1 MIFVKNDIIQI
12 GEQFEDF
19 ILTDQDGNS
28 IDTAE
33 LKGKKILLSFHPL
46 AWTSVCRDQMKAL
59 DELHSEFESLDIVPF
74 GISIDSSQSK
84 KAWADNI
91 ALKKLKLLADFWPH
105 GELAKKLG
113 IFMEDKGISK
123 RVNIVLDEDRKVL
136 WTKVYPIKEVPD
148 FQEIIANFK

>member
-1 MIFVKNDIIQI
+1 MRTDIINV

-19 ILTDQDGNS
+19 VLTDQDGNS
-28 IDTAE
+28 IDTAQF
-33 LKGKKILLSFHPL
+33 KGKKILLSFHPL

-59 DELHSEFESLDIVPF
+59 DELYDEFESFNIVPL

-84 KAWADNI
+84 KAWADNMG
-91 ALKKLKLLADFWPH
+91 LKKLKLLADFWPH

-113 IFMEDKGISK
+113 VFMNEKGISK
-123 RVNIVLDEDRKVL
+123 RVNIVLDENRKVL
-136 WTKVYPIKEVPD
+136 WKKIYPIKQVPD

>member
-1 MIFVKNDIIQI
+1 MRTDIINI

-19 ILTDQDGNS
+19 VLTDQDGNS

-46 AWTSVCRDQMKAL
+46 AWTPVCRDQMKVL
-59 DELHSEFESLDIVPF
+59 DELHDEFESLDMVPF

-84 KAWADNI
+84 KAWADSMG
-91 ALKKLKLLADFWPH
+91 LKKLKLLADFWPH

-113 IFMEDKGISK
+113 VFLDDKGFSK
-123 RVNIVLDEDRKVL
+123 RVNIVLDENRKVL
-136 WTKVYPIKEVPD
+136 WTKIYPIKEVPD